1 MQSLDHRPVCSSA
14 YLVALDAGCAYRE
27 YRIDGKEVTIG
38 RDGDRCDIVV
48 AGATVSRC
56 HARIAADEQGHLRLT
71 DLDSTNGVLVN
82 GSRIT
87 GTVPLQDG
95 DLVGLGAGS
104 HLRFQRQS
112 SRSTRQFTLAAK
124 SQWLIGRA
132 ADCDLSLPFEP
143 MVSSHHA
150 LIKNQDG
157 QLRITDNHSL
167 NGTWVNDRPLHDGIL
182 AAGDSVV
189 IGSTHFQFAL
199 QADGSLSVQQRE
211 CGQALRLECIGLS
224 RTVASKGRNAS
235 RVLLNDITLALEPGE
250 FVGILGPSGAG
261 KTTLLT
267 ALNGSTRP
275 SSGQVLLNETPLSE
289 AYAMLRNAI
298 GYVPQ
303 DDILHPE
310 LSVEDSLH
318 YLALLRLSPDISQ
331 AQRTN
336 IVDATIETLGLQQVR
351 QCPIHQLSGG
361 QRKRVS
367 IGAELIVRPS
377 ILFLD
382 EPTAGLD
389 PSVEERLMRHF
400 RGMADRGTTVV
411 ITTHVLY
418 NLDLLDK
425 VVILSQGKLVFF
437 GTPREALAFFSEDDI
452 PLDRPNLIFDQ
463 LTGEA
468 KVCFAGSDGCSS
480 SDQEA
485 IAARYA
491 HKFRHSGYY
500 AEYVED
506 RLSSAGQALLAAGG
520 NLLDRTRAQHADRPA
535 RGRIQLPRIGRGR
548 PAFEGMRSWLVLSRR
563 HLHQRC
569 LAPKRLVLLLVI
581 PLVLALVTLSQHI
594 EGPVDDQVMRTQKAR
609 LQEAVRLGGPY
620 MESQL
625 KSLLS
630 PAGTYDPRSGADL
643 LYALRNEGFANL
655 PVPMS
660 VLLMMVMTAIFS
672 GTLIAC
678 LEISAEKSIYRRER
692 MSYLRIPSYLA
703 SKLPFCLLV
712 TALQC
717 LVFLALCWCTPGL
730 RQAAFV
736 PTLLVMVAI
745 AWSSVSIGLLLSC
758 VDPSN
763 GRFSVLL
770 AIAVVLPQL
779 LLSGG
784 LGPDFYRQMDGVVR
798 NIANML
804 PARWGLEM
812 VCTSLFNSFSGE
824 SVQWIPDLIRK
835 GIGFDFGGG
844 VYYTGAC
851 LLTAQFLLWL
861 VLAAWILKR
870 RDTTC

>member
-1 MQSLDHRPVCSSA
+1 MQSPDHRPLCSSA

-27 YRIDGKEVTIG
+27 YRIDGREVTIG
-38 RDGDRCDIVV
+38 RDGNRCDIVV

-56 HARIAADEQGHLRLT
+56 HVRIAADDEGQFWLT
-71 DLDSTNGVLVN
+71 DLKSTNGVLVN
-82 GSRIT
+82 GSRIA
-87 GTVPLQDG
+87 GREPLRDG
-95 DLVGLGAGS
+95 DLVGLGAGN

-112 SRSTRQFTLAAK
+112 SRSTRQFTLDAK
-124 SQWLIGRA
+124 DQWLIGRA
-132 ADCDLSLPFEP
+132 ADCDLPLPFEP
-143 MVSSHHA
+143 MVSSRHA
-150 LIKNQDG
+150 LIHAKDG

-167 NGTWVNDRPLHDGIL
+167 NGTWVNGRSLHEGSL
-182 AAGDSVV
+182 AAGDTVV

-199 QADGSLSVQQRE
+199 QANGSLSVRQRE
-211 CGQALRLECIGLS
+211 YGQAIRLECIGLN
-224 RTVASKGRNAS
+224 RTVARKAHSAP
-235 RVLLNDITLALEPGE
+235 RVLLDDITLALDPGE

-267 ALNGSTRP
+267 ALNGSIRP
-275 SSGQVLLNETPLSE
+275 SSGQVLLNETPLAE

-318 YLALLRLSPDISQ
+318 YLALLRLSPDISP

-351 QCPIHQLSGG
+351 QHPIHQLSGG

-425 VVILSQGKLVFF
+425 VVLLSQGKLVFF
-437 GTPREALAFFSEDDI
+437 GSPREALSFFSEEEM
-452 PLDRPNLIFDQ
+452 PLARPNLIFDR
-463 LTGEA
+463 LTGEEGA
-468 KVCFAGSDGCSS
+468 CSAGSDDCSS
-480 SDQEA
+480 GDQEA

-491 HKFRHSGYY
+491 HKYRHSRYY
-500 AEYVED
+500 AEYVEE
-506 RLSSAGQALLAAGG
+506 RLSSTGHALHVTEREC
-520 NLLDRTRAQHADRPA
+520 LDRTLAQHSDRPA
-535 RGRIQLPRIGRGR
+535 RGRIPLPWISSGR
-548 PAFEGMRSWLVLSRR
+548 PAFAGMRSWLILSRR

-569 LAPKRLVLLLVI
+569 LSPKRLVLLLVI
-581 PLVLALVTLSQHI
+581 PVVLALVTLSQHI
-594 EGPVDDQVMRTQKAR
+594 EGPLDDQVVRTQKGR
-609 LQEAVRLGGPY
+609 LQEAVSRGGPY

-660 VLLMMVMTAIFS
+660 VLLMVVMTAIFS

-678 LEISAEKSIYRRER
+678 LEISGEKSIYRRER
-692 MSYLRIPSYLA
+692 MSYLGIPSYLA

-717 LVFLALCWCTPGL
+717 LVFLALCWCNPAL

-784 LGPDFYRQMDGVVR
+784 LGPDFYLKMDGVVR
-798 NIANML
+798 GVANML

-835 GIGFDFGGG
+835 GIGFDFGGA
-844 VYYTGAC
+844 VYYTGVC
-851 LLTAQFLLWL
+851 LLTAQFFLWL
-861 VLAAWILKR
+861 FLAAWILKR
-870 RDTTC
+870 RDTC